1 MSAKNSLPDFHLPA
15 QRIIELAGAQWV
27 GVQQTDEGPLVLFR
41 DPITT
46 STLALFEQ
54 GLTLAAVQERML
66 AAHAKFG
73 VVRS

>member
-1 MSAKNSLPDFHLPA
+1 MPAPEILPAFHLPA
-15 QRIIELAGAQWV
+15 QRIIELSGAQWI

-41 DPITT
+41 DPVTE

-66 AAHAKFG
+66 AAHAQFG
-73 VVRS
+73 VVPS